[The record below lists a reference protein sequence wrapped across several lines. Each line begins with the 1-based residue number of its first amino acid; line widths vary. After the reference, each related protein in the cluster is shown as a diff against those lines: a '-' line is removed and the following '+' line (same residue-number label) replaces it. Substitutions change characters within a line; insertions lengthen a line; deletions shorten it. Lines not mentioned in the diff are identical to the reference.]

1 MLKVVLYLLP
11 ISGMML
17 LRELSE
23 LSRVKISGAF
33 LPEKFPDETADQRNF
48 LEEAKIPYTI
58 PTKLDKPRVK
68 NWLQERKP
76 DIALSV
82 GYDKLLPKSLIEI
95 PPLGTVNMHP
105 ALLPEYRGANPYFWV
120 IKNREPYSGA
130 TLHLMDENFDTGPI
144 LSSHKVELDLTETV
158 GELFYTLN
166 ELGCTLIVE
175 LIKQINNKGMPEAK
189 QQREVDELSKA
200 PRVEEKHLRIDWKEK
215 YKEVD
220 AHVRAGNPFFGAQTT
235 FRGAELKVYEVE
247 RADFEQKASP
257 GSIKAT
263 DEGPLVRCADSW
275 VKLKTV
281 RMGHYYQGSG
291 QMFQK
296 REKQALSVLSKVI

>member
-17 LRELSE
+17 LRELNE
-23 LSRVKISGAF
+23 LNSVQVSGAF
-33 LPEKFPDETADQRNF
+33 LPEKFPTETTDQRNF
-48 LEEAKIPYTI
+48 LEEANIPYSI
-58 PTKLDKPRVK
+58 PSELDSPRVK
-68 NWLQERKP
+68 KWLQEKKP
-76 DIALSV
+76 DIAISV
-82 GYDKLLPKSLIEI
+82 GYDKLLPKFLIET

-144 LSSHKVELDLTETV
+144 LSRHRVELDLTETV

-175 LIKQINNKGMPEAK
+175 LLKQINDDGMPEAK
-189 QQREVDELSKA
+189 KQREVENLPQA
-200 PRVEEKHLRIDWKEK
+200 PRVQEKHLRIDWNKK
-215 YKEVD
+215 YEEIE

-235 FRGAELKVYEVE
+235 FRGAELKIYEVE

-263 DEGPLVRCADSW
+263 DSGPLVRCADGW
-275 VKLKTV
+275 VKLKSV
-281 RMGHYYQGSG
+281 CMGHYYQGSG
-291 QMFQK
+291 KMFQK
-296 REKQALSVLSKVI
+296 REQQALSVLSKVI